1 MPIKKTWGLF
11 ASIAGTIAALAVP
24 SAAFAGGAAQPGYV
38 DPLPTESCVHPPAI
52 QALLAYG
59 DENLYTLA
67 PGGAFSDPA
76 GWELLGNASMG
87 SADQADGSTGGV
99 LNLPPGSQAT
109 SPPMCITVDYPTA
122 RLWARGL
129 DGSADVEFNV
139 VYWKNGEWTKP
150 KHTGNFKGDKK
161 GWGLSKEMK
170 CNPEKHADWQQVRF
184 VLFNDGK
191 SNVQVDNFWVDPRAS
206 R

>member
-1 MPIKKTWGLF
+1 MPIKKTWGLI
-11 ASIAGTIAALAVP
+11 ASIAGVTAALAAP
-24 SAAFAGGAAQPGYV
+24 SAAFAKAEEPPYV
-38 DPLPTESCVHPPAI
+38 DPLPVESCVHPPAI
-52 QALLAYG
+52 QALLAFD
-59 DENLYTLA
+59 DENFYTLA
-67 PGGAFSDPA
+67 PGGTFSDA
-76 GWELLGNASMG
+76 TGWQLSGNASIQTATQ
-87 SADQADGSTGGV
+87 SDGTTGEV
-99 LNLPPGSQAT
+99 LDLPPDSQAT

-129 DGSADVEFNV
+129 EGSADVEFNV
-139 VYWKNGEWTKP
+139 VYWRNDEWTKP

>member
-1 MPIKKTWGLF
+1 MPIKKTWGLI
-11 ASIAGTIAALAVP
+11 ASIAGVTAALAAP
-24 SAAFAGGAAQPGYV
+24 SAAFAKAEQPAYV
-38 DPLPTESCVHPPAI
+38 DPLPAESCVHPPAI
-52 QALLAYG
+52 QALLAF
-59 DENLYTLA
+59 DDANFYTLA
-67 PGGAFSDPA
+67 PGGTFSD
-76 GWELLGNASMG
+76 
-87 SADQADGSTGGV
+87 ADGWDRTGYASIQTTVQPDGTEGQV
-99 LNLPPGSQAT
+99 LDLPPGSQAT

-129 DGSADVEFNV
+129 EGSADVEFNV
-139 VYWKNGEWTKP
+139 VYWRNGEWTKP

>member
-1 MPIKKTWGLF
+1 VPIKKTWGLI
-11 ASIAGTIAALAVP
+11 ASIAGTIAALAAP
-24 SAAFAGGAAQPGYV
+24 SAAFAKAEEPPYV

-76 GWELLGNASMG
+76 GWQLSGYASIIAG
-87 SADQADGSTGGV
+87 DQADGTIGGV
-99 LNLPPGSQAT
+99 LDLPPDSQAT

-129 DGSADVEFNV
+129 EGSADI
-139 VYWKNGEWTKP
+139 
-150 KHTGNFKGDKK
+150 
-161 GWGLSKEMK
+161 
-170 CNPEKHADWQQVRF
+170 
-184 VLFNDGK
+184 
-191 SNVQVDNFWVDPRAS
+191 
-206 R
+206 